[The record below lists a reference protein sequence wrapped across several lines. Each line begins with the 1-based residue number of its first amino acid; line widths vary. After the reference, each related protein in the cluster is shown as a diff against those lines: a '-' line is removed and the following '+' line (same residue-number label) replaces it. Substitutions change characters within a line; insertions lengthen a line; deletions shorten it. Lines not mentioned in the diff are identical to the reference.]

1 MKTSGLEA
9 FSDGVFAIIITIMV
23 LEIGVPEEVTLNTL
37 LVRLPVFDS
46 YFFSFI

>member
-9 FSDGVFAIIITIMV
+9 FSDGVLAIIITIMV
-23 LEIGVPEEVTLNTL
+23 LEIGAPEEVTLNAL

-46 YFFSFI
+46 